1 MAKRHITRDMIEA
14 ALKKGWNAAI
24 TARHY
29 GFHRKSIDA
38 AAERFG
44 IALPLGV
51 SWAPPPPKTKPLL
64 VWTDEIK
71 DAPQKKPV
79 FSASKASIERA
90 LAKKAAEKRLQATG

>member
-1 MAKRHITRDMIEA
+1 MPRRQITRDMIEA
-14 ALKKGWNAAI
+14 ALNKGWNAAI

-29 GFHRKSIDA
+29 GFHRKSIDS

-71 DAPQKKPV
+71 DHAQKKPKL
-79 FSASKASIERA
+79 SASKAAVERA
-90 LAKKAAEKRLQATG
+90 LAKKAAEKRLQIMG